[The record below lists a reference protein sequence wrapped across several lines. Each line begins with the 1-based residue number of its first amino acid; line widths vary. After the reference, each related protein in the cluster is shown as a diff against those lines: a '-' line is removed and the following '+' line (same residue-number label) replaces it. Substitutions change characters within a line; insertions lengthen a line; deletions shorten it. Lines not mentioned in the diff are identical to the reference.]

1 MADQH
6 DQPAPVGSVAQEAAR
21 LLDALG
27 GWASTSGY
35 GAGRAD
41 HGSHRAAPEGADDE
55 GADPEGTD
63 PEGAGPEAD
72 GPEASVPPDE
82 TTSHS
87 AGHCD
92 QCGAANAAGQAVVC
106 QWCPVCQGIGVLRSV
121 RPETVDR
128 LADLAGAL
136 AATLREVA
144 THARSN
150 AGNPPDSRA
159 PHDARARG
167 PRVQDITIEDEDQ
180 GSATR

>member
-35 GAGRAD
+35 GAGRGED
-41 HGSHRAAPEGADDE
+41 RPRQAAPGGD
-55 GADPEGTD
+55 D
-63 PEGAGPEAD
+63 PEGAGPEGAD
-72 GPEASVPPDE
+72 PEGAGPEASVPPDE
-82 TTSHS
+82 TTSHA

-136 AATLREVA
+136 AATLREA
-144 THARSN
+144 AAHARST
-150 AGNPPDSRA
+150 AGNPPGTQA
-159 PHDARARG
+159 QNDARARG